1 MSTDTGNTN
10 PHKSAKADAKAA
22 QAYAK
27 ATRPWYKKKRWW
39 LVGFVLIAIIAGA
52 LGGGGDEGDDAT
64 AKDDSSSQ
72 SSDSGK
78 KSMVA
83 SQPDEEAEST
93 EEAEPT
99 EEPEPEPKWTTVG
112 KLSGNTNKA
121 GPDFKLNGCDTRM
134 TYRVQGAES
143 TIVAFYVMDSGTQL
157 MEDGG
162 IPVASPTKS
171 GPGETVIRK
180 DEGDYYIEVVA
191 ANAEWQ
197 VQVQEKC

>member
-1 MSTDTGNTN
+1 MTMSTEMGRTN
-10 PHKSAKADAKAA
+10 PHTAAKADAKAA
-22 QAYAK
+22 HAYAK

-39 LVGFVLIAIIAGA
+39 LVGLVLIAIIAGA
-52 LGGGGDEGDDAT
+52 LGGGGDAGDDAT
-64 AKDDSSSQ
+64 ATDDSSSQ

-78 KSMVA
+78 KDKA
-83 SQPDEEAEST
+83 AAAPK

-99 EEPEPEPKWTTVG
+99 EEPEPKPKWKTVG

-121 GPDFKLNGCDTRM
+121 GPDFQLNGCDTRM
-134 TYRVQGAES
+134 TYNVQGAES
-143 TIVAFYVMDSGTQL
+143 TLVAFYVMDSGTQL

-191 ANAEWQ
+191 ANADWQ
-197 VQVQEKC
+197 VQVQEMC